1 MDTTTRL
8 FGVLTSLAWLIWIAV
23 GLPEAMRFVASPLM
37 LTDAHN
43 IGWIA
48 AYLLFGPVLWVG
60 ASVRRI
66 YEHFG
71 YQLLLIA
78 VAAISTLLMMYLR
91 PNCYAGALVVVVA
104 WQASLLWRRSWTL
117 ALIAVQ
123 TVAIFI
129 IYAWASAERFGWSI
143 AVIYFA
149 YQIYALA
156 IADIAKREGAARQ
169 ELARR
174 NLELKTTQRLLAES
188 SRIGE
193 RVRISREMHD
203 VLGHDLTALTLHLEV
218 ALNSQ
223 TNREEEVRSAQ
234 ALAKGLLGKVREV
247 VSFMRT
253 DEPSS
258 LARLLSNLVVDG
270 PSLKVHLA
278 MSGDLDATD
287 MGRAHT
293 LIRCLQEVIT
303 NARKHSGASNLWLD
317 VKREAG
323 NVVAEACDD
332 GHGPKAGG
340 LDPASAD
347 RGHGFNVMRERLGEF
362 GGTLKIDDGDG
373 QGFGLRIDLPLSATL
388 P

>member
-1 MDTTTRL
+1 
-8 FGVLTSLAWLIWIAV
+8 
-23 GLPEAMRFVASPLM
+23 MRFVASPLM